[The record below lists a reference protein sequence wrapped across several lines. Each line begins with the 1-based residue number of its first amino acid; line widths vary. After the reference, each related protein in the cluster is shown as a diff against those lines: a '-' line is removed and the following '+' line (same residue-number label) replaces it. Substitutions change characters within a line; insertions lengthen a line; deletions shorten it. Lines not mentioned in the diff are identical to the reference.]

1 MAKKDFIV
9 DDAFIWDKFGLPS
22 LVEDVES
29 NDFYTELEVREEIS
43 KRIDSINSLGFRLR
57 LGQIAEIE
65 IRDTTDI
72 TAGIQPIADHTYK
85 FVIAKLVARKRND
98 KYLDTIIYHE
108 LCHMLQIEFL
118 FNKGLFYYDENGKL
132 RGLESERDY
141 IESVYKVNNRHTAIW
156 YAFVRRVNANLAVNP
171 PVAKELDHD
180 DLVDIF
186 LENFYREDSFEIE
199 DLCFYDYTNF

>member
-1 MAKKDFIV
+1 MNEKDFIV
-9 DDAFIWDKFGLPS
+9 DDAFIWDKFNLSS
-22 LVEDVES
+22 LLEDVES

-108 LCHMLQIEFL
+108 LCHVLQIEFL

-141 IESVYKVNNRHTAIW
+141 IESVYKVNGRHTAIW
-156 YAFVRRVNANLAVNP
+156 YQFVRKVNSNLFVNP
-171 PVAKELDHD
+171 PVAKELNHD

-186 LENFYREDSFEIE
+186 LENFYKSDSFEVE
-199 DLCFYDYTNF
+199 DPDIYDYTNF